1 MHPDFSWIPFYQ
13 AFARKLLD
21 YKKRDDRK
29 KLIHSISELAQKQNL
44 LRYLTKDQNP
54 PNTQITLD
62 DICPFTLMGSFNRG
76 RLTPNN
82 RKIIARQLGEIIGLD
97 PDQNKPPESFDGI
110 PVLLPMNAMFF
121 SYAYARQPEDINTLW
136 RVFEAAINLADNHN
150 DAQCR
155 ENFIAMYNSAINVK
169 RTSWNLSQG
178 LFWISPRF
186 YLTLDGQSR
195 NYIQNGLGIRILNA
209 GMHAPCNADRYL
221 ELMQIFNE
229 RFQQGIDGINDFP
242 NLSYMAWIFGAS
254 PSESM
259 HQQLVNIAISAD
271 EVPSEEIPASKEY
284 FLCKNVIYYGPPG
297 TGKTLTVLNLL
308 REAYGMPTQGFAI
321 TQDAR
326 YTFVTFH
333 QSYGYEEFVE
343 GLRPVLG
350 SQVQVG
356 SIQYEIRDG
365 VFKILCEKARKS
377 PHQRFAIVIDEINR
391 GNINKIFGELITLI
405 EPDKREGQEN
415 FISVTLPY
423 SLKSF
428 SIPSNVDIFGTMNT
442 ADRSLALLDTALRR
456 RFDFVPV
463 LPDTRT
469 EEDPNDPLSA
479 PLAGLIVTKAGVTI
493 DIRLML
499 EKINLR
505 IEALYDRDHCIGH
518 AYFKRLR
525 DKDGDES
532 QFEILS
538 EIFRNSIAPL
548 LEEYFFEDWQKIRL
562 VLGDNQKPPLAQF
575 IKEINEQEQDF
586 NTLFGNNH
594 GLDSYANKPRYQLQ
608 ASAFTN
614 PDAYRGIYEHL
625 N

>member
-1 MHPDFSWIPFYQ
+1 
-13 AFARKLLD
+13 
-21 YKKRDDRK
+21 
-29 KLIHSISELAQKQNL
+29 
-44 LRYLTKDQNP
+44 
-54 PNTQITLD
+54 
-62 DICPFTLMGSFNRG
+62 
-76 RLTPNN
+76 
-82 RKIIARQLGEIIGLD
+82 
-97 PDQNKPPESFDGI
+97 
-110 PVLLPMNAMFF
+110 
-121 SYAYARQPEDINTLW
+121 
-136 RVFEAAINLADNHN
+136 
-150 DAQCR
+150 
-155 ENFIAMYNSAINVK
+155 
-169 RTSWNLSQG
+169 
-178 LFWISPRF
+178 
-186 YLTLDGQSR
+186 
-195 NYIQNGLGIRILNA
+195 
-209 GMHAPCNADRYL
+209 
-221 ELMQIFNE
+221 
-229 RFQQGIDGINDFP
+229 
-242 NLSYMAWIFGAS
+242 
-254 PSESM
+254 
-259 HQQLVNIAISAD
+259 
-271 EVPSEEIPASKEY
+271 
-284 FLCKNVIYYGPPG
+284 
-297 TGKTLTVLNLL
+297 
-308 REAYGMPTQGFAI
+308 MPTQGFAI

-350 SQVQVG
+350 SQVQAG